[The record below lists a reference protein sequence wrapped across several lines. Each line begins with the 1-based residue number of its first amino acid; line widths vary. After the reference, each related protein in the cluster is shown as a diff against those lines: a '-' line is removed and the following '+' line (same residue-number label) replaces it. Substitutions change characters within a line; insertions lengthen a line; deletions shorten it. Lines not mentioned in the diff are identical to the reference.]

1 MSGIYWDSEHGQAK
15 MVSYKSTGG
24 NGKPTRIDITL
35 EVSDSWELG
44 LILNQ
49 LEKLF
54 AEQREREAAAKA
66 KPSPRRKSRG
76 EMSDDRA
83 R

>member
-54 AEQREREAAAKA
+54 AEQRGG
-66 KPSPRRKSRG
+66 KPPPRQSRPRRKSRG
-76 EMSDDRA
+76 EMRDDRA